1 VAGYTNAQQAA
12 MLHLQGMQNAAQ
24 AQQNAAG
31 LGQAGQGNL
40 LGGISGAYPGQLM
53 PGPAYPPYVPQIML
67 SDYDIELMAV
77 CIANQ
82 HPQVEGK
89 AACFCMLKRLEKGI
103 SKD

>member
-1 VAGYTNAQQAA
+1 MGIPNWF
-12 MLHLQGMQNAAQ
+12 QNAANSLSGGL
-24 AQQNAAG
+24 AGAG
-31 LGQAGQGNL
+31 LGQQAATGVGWSNAP
-40 LGGISGAYPGQLM
+40 SGPYPGQLM
-53 PGPAYPPYVPQIML
+53 PTPYSGPTYPPYIPQVML